1 MLGKNSGSTTLVK
14 KFNSSDCVLHLHP
27 LASST
32 LPHAGFCHPIHQ
44 PDLSKG
50 IESPL
55 VHSTGFKHTTSLTST
70 LVVQE
75 KDLE

>member
-1 MLGKNSGSTTLVK
+1 MVGKNSGFTTFVRK
-14 KFNSSDCVLHLHP
+14 VNSSDCIRHLHC
-27 LASST
+27 LASRA
-32 LPHAGFCHPIHQ
+32 LPHAGFCHPVHQ

-55 VHSTGFKHTTSLTST
+55 VHSTGFKHTASLTST

-75 KDLE
+75 Q